1 MKMTVLYIKDTGH
14 VMAAVTQVAPTPWP
28 PVDPKERGP
37 SPEVRA
43 LVGETLP
50 VRSFD
55 DLGSQELRPVALFV
69 PADRLAVLTVDF
81 DEAQFATPRLCQVA
95 DGTKVQGPPVRP
107 VPAGHTVSVSAST
120 VMVQL
125 PGAVVAKPLPVQIY
139 VPAVG
144 TVREQSWEGVFDPE
158 NSTKD
163 RVSFSLHTALPNGT
177 HQILVLIK
185 GQFATLHAKTVP

>member
-14 VMAAVTQVAPTPWP
+14 VMAAVTRVASTQWP
-28 PVDPKERGP
+28 PVDPADPGP

-43 LVGETLP
+43 LVGDTLP

-55 DLGSQELRPVALFV
+55 DLGSQELKPVALFV
-69 PADRLAVLTVDF
+69 PADRLAALTVDL
-81 DEAQFATPRLCQVA
+81 DEAQFASPRLCQVV

-107 VPAGHTVSVSAST
+107 VAADHTTSGNAGTVVVSLPAPVTGESV
-120 VMVQL
+120 
-125 PGAVVAKPLPVQIY
+125 PVQIY

-144 TVREQSWEGVFDPE
+144 TVTEQSFEGVFNPN

-163 RVSFSLHTALPNGT
+163 RISFNLGTALPTGT

-185 GQFATLHAKTVP
+185 GQFATLHAKVVP

>member
-14 VMAAVTQVAPTPWP
+14 VMVAVTRVAPTPWP
-28 PVDPKERGP
+28 PVDPKEPGA

-50 VRSFD
+50 MRSFD
-55 DLGSQELRPVALFV
+55 DLASQALVPVALFV
-69 PADRLAVLTVDF
+69 PADRLATLTVDF
-81 DEAQFATPRLCQVA
+81 NEAQFATPRLCQVT
-95 DGTKVQGPPVRP
+95 DGTKLQGPPVRP
-107 VPAGHTVSVSAST
+107 VTAGHTLSGSAST
-120 VMVQL
+120 VIVQL
-125 PGAVVAKPLPVQIY
+125 PVAVVAKPVPVQIY

-144 TVREQSWEGVFDPE
+144 TVREQSWEGVFDPD

-163 RVSFSLHTALPNGT
+163 RVSFSLRTALPTGT

-185 GQFATLHAKTVP
+185 GQFATIHAKIVP